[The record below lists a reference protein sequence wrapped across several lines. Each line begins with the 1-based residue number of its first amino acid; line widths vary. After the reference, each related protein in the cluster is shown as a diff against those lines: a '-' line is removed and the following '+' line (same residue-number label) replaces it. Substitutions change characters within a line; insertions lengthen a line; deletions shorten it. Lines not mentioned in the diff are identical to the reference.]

1 MSKDKEEIL
10 QSLEDN
16 IPSEMKNNMELRPIK
31 KEPTQERL
39 ISDTEEDFEMARDQI
54 KSLIDTSSEA
64 IEQMHNLAADAEHPR
79 AFEVLGTLIKQTAEM
94 NGQLLDLQKQRK
106 ALINDDSKATST
118 TTTNNSIFVG
128 TTTDLQKL
136 LKDENGEDEGDIIEV
151 D

>member
-1 MSKDKEEIL
+1 MGKDKKEIL
-10 QSLEDN
+10 QSLENN
-16 IPSEMKNNMELRPIK
+16 IPSEMKRNMELQPLK

-39 ISDTEEDFEMARDQI
+39 VSETEEDYEMAREQI

-106 ALINDDSKATST
+106 ALIKDENKASS

-128 TTTDLQKL
+128 TTTDLQNL
-136 LKDENGEDEGDIIEV
+136 LKDDGDDDDIIEV

>member
-64 IEQMHNLAADAEHPR
+64 IEQMHNLAADEEHPR

>member
-1 MSKDKEEIL
+1 MGKDKKEIL
-10 QSLEDN
+10 KSLENN
-16 IPSEMKNNMELRPIK
+16 IPSDMKSRMELTNLK

-39 ISDTEEDFEMARDQI
+39 VSDTEEDFELARKQI

-106 ALINDDSKATST
+106 ALIKDENKTAS
-118 TTTNNSIFVG
+118 TTNNSIFVG
-128 TTTDLQKL
+128 TTTDLQNL
-136 LKDENGEDEGDIIEV
+136 LKGDAEKNDETIIDVE
-151 D
+151 

>member
-1 MSKDKEEIL
+1 MGKDKKEIL
-10 QSLEDN
+10 KSLENN
-16 IPSEMKNNMELRPIK
+16 IPSDLKNRMELTDLK
-31 KEPTQERL
+31 KEPTQEKL
-39 ISDTEEDFEMARDQI
+39 VSDTEEDFELARKQI

-106 ALINDDSKATST
+106 SLIKDENKTAS
-118 TTTNNSIFVG
+118 TTNNSIFVG
-128 TTTDLQKL
+128 TTTELQNL
-136 LKDENGEDEGDIIEV
+136 LKGDDNADNIIEV

>member
-1 MSKDKEEIL
+1 MGKDKKEIL
-10 QSLEDN
+10 KSLENN
-16 IPSEMKNNMELRPIK
+16 IPSEMKNNMELQPLK

-39 ISDTEEDFEMARDQI
+39 ISDTEEDFELARNQI
-54 KSLIDTSSEA
+54 KSLIDTSGEA

-79 AFEVLGTLIKQTAEM
+79 AFEVLGALIKQTAEM

-106 ALINDDSKATST
+106 ALIKDENKAAS

-128 TTTDLQKL
+128 TTSDLQNL
-136 LKDENGEDEGDIIEV
+136 LKGEDNVDDIIEV

>member
-1 MSKDKEEIL
+1 MGKDKKEIL
-10 QSLEDN
+10 KSLENN
-16 IPSEMKNNMELRPIK
+16 IPSEMKNNMELQPLK

-39 ISDTEEDFEMARDQI
+39 ISDTEEDFELARNQI
-54 KSLIDTSSEA
+54 KSLIDTSGEA

-79 AFEVLGTLIKQTAEM
+79 AFEVLGALIKQTAEM

-106 ALINDDSKATST
+106 ALIKDENKAAS

-128 TTTDLQKL
+128 TTTELQNL
-136 LKDENGEDEGDIIEV
+136 LKGDDNADNIIEV